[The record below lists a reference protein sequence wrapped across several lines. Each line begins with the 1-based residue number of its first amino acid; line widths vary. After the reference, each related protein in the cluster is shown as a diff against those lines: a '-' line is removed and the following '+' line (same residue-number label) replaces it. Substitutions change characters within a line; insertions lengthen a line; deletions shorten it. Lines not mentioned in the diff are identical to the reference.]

1 MGVRKG
7 PLRGLSLNVVA
18 LGLTSFF
25 TDVSSEM
32 IFALLPF
39 FMVEVLQIK
48 MAIVGLIEGAA
59 ESMASVLK
67 VFSGWLSD
75 KVGKRKAFAVAGY
88 SLSTFLKPLFAFAT
102 SATHVFSIRVFDRVG
117 KGLRTSPRDALI
129 ADSVEA
135 GVLGKAYGLHRSMDT
150 LGAVVGPLVAF
161 ALFPALWYRGV
172 FLFSLLPGSI
182 AVLVLIFLVKEGPK
196 GLRKETK
203 FLMDFKSLPRNL
215 KLFILIAGLFNLSNF
230 SYAFFLLRAGT
241 LGVKAEVAPLLYLL
255 FNVVYALSAYPL
267 GAAADRIGKKLVLAF
282 GYGMFGLTC
291 FGFALA
297 KNPLQAV
304 GLFVA
309 YGVFFAASDTLQR
322 ALVPDLGGEELRGT
336 AFGAL
341 HSAIG
346 FTALPSSFIAGALW
360 QTYGPTFPFA
370 FSGALSLFS
379 AFLLFALL
387 PLKPGRARS

>member
-1 MGVRKG
+1 MEEKG
-7 PLRGLSLNVVA
+7 GFLQGLSLNVVA

-39 FMVEVLQIK
+39 FMVEGLQIK
-48 MAIVGLIEGAA
+48 MAVVGLIEGAA
-59 ESMASVLK
+59 ESVASVLK

-75 KVGKRKAFAVAGY
+75 KVGKRKTFAVAGY
-88 SLSTFLKPLFAFAT
+88 SLSAFLKPLFAFAT
-102 SATHVFSIRVFDRVG
+102 SVLHVFSIRVFDRVG

-135 GVLGKAYGLHRSMDT
+135 GALGKAYGLHRSMDT

-161 ALFPALWYRGV
+161 ALFPLLWYRGV
-172 FLFSLLPGSI
+172 FLFSLLPGAI
-182 AVLVLIFLVKEGPK
+182 AVLILIFLVKEKPK

-203 FLMDFKSLPRNL
+203 FLMDFKSLPRSL

-241 LGVKAEVAPLLYLL
+241 LGVKAGAAPLLYLL

-267 GAAADRIGKKLVLAF
+267 GAAADRIGKKLVLGF

-297 KNPLQAV
+297 KNSLQAV

-322 ALVPDLGGEELRGT
+322 ALVPDLGGQELRGT

-346 FTALPSSFIAGALW
+346 FTALPSSFIAGTLW

-379 AFLLFALL
+379 AFLLALL
-387 PLKPGRARS
+387 PLKPSRARS